1 MLSSPTTSSF
11 QSITPNPY
19 ALSPILCRPPK
30 AGDALKVV
38 SASFLSVL
46 TKPSPNQ
53 KNRYKVKHT
62 GDGGVFSD
70 WQPMY
75 EPSTIKADADRLVA
89 HDKGV
94 PHGADLGKFPDYQAV
109 GKSFDGETER
119 LVEKYGADAVIKI
132 LVTSQL
138 HRDEEYGGPFWI
150 VVPSKTRVY
159 ELRRVIA
166 SKCGVLPGLQRLTFA
181 GKKMDDAERNLE
193 HYGAFFFN
201 SPRKLLPRWTLV
213 TVTRTGNC

>member
-1 MLSSPTTSSF
+1 MSNSH
-11 QSITPNPY
+11 QSR
-19 ALSPILCRPPK
+19 LSPAYIQADRLHPRVVAPK
-30 AGDALKVV
+30 ATHERK
-38 SASFLSVL
+38 SFRLLLFL
-46 TKPSPNQ
+46 TSRKFHKKPR
-53 KNRYKVKHT
+53 RYKVKHT

-75 EPSTIKADADRLVA
+75 EPSTVKADADRLVA
-89 HDKGV
+89 HEKGV
-94 PHGADLGKFPDYQAV
+94 PHGADLENFPDYKAV
-109 GKSFDGETER
+109 GKYFDGEDER
-119 LVEKYGADAVIKI
+119 LVEKYGADSTIKI

-150 VVPSKTRVY
+150 EVPSKTRVY

-193 HYGAFFFN
+193 HYGVKYWNAKFPDWPVVMRRF
-201 SPRKLLPRWTLV
+201 
-213 TVTRTGNC
+213 

>member
-30 AGDALKVV
+30 TGDALKVV

-89 HDKGV
+89 HGGDDSTIKSATFGERS
-94 PHGADLGKFPDYQAV
+94 AQA
-109 GKSFDGETER
+109 EYPTP
-119 LVEKYGADAVIKI
+119 YN
-132 LVTSQL
+132 QL
-138 HRDEEYGGPFWI
+138 
-150 VVPSKTRVY
+150 
-159 ELRRVIA
+159 
-166 SKCGVLPGLQRLTFA
+166 
-181 GKKMDDAERNLE
+181 
-193 HYGAFFFN
+193 
-201 SPRKLLPRWTLV
+201 
-213 TVTRTGNC
+213 